1 MMSVIKDTLEVIA
14 KIREGNLD
22 QLSALPPLL
31 NALEAE
37 INVETN
43 ISKIGE
49 QLGNLEKKV
58 LQSQYDLGKRVTS
71 VEDSLK
77 RQTDQLFLSDEEHKM
92 MIKHIHAVLDSL
104 EEYLRRHT

>member
-1 MMSVIKDTLEVIA
+1 MATAINNILEVIA

-22 QLSALPPLL
+22 QLATLPPLL

-37 INVETN
+37 IDVKTSLNL
-43 ISKIGE
+43 IHE
-49 QLGNLEKKV
+49 QLGSLEKTVEQSKSD
-58 LQSQYDLGKRVTS
+58 LQRRVTS

-92 MIKHIHAVLDSL
+92 MVKHVHAVLDSL